1 VRTSE
6 EAAMSAKERTVPG
19 VSILAVAFILNGP
32 HVVSAKSDPS
42 IFKRYCSVCHSVE
55 EGKNKFGPSLAHIVG
70 RNSAAIND
78 FSYSEPMKK
87 LGVVWTLENLD
98 RYLTSP
104 AEMVPGTQMA
114 FPGVKNQDER
124 KALID
129 YLAGPDE

>member
-1 VRTSE
+1 MSVR
-6 EAAMSAKERTVPG
+6 KRTVRNLL
-19 VSILAVAFILNGP
+19 ILAAALILNGP
-32 HVVSAKSDPS
+32 EILSAKSDPS

-55 EGKNKFGPSLAHIVG
+55 EGKNKFGPSLANIVG
-70 RNSAAIND
+70 RRSASIKE
-78 FSYSEPMKK
+78 FGYSEPMKK

-98 RYLTSP
+98 RYLTNP

-129 YLAGPDE
+129 YLAAPDG